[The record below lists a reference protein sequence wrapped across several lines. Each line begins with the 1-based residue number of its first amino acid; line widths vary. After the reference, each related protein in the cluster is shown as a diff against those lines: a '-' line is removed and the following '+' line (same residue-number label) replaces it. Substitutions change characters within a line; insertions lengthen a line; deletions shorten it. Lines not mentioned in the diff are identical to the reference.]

1 MRFHIFSLALTAL
14 LLKKY
19 TDYEKNQLVTEN
31 YTIAAEGLKKPC
43 RILFLS
49 DLHEKSFGTKA
60 GEDRLFASIRAAKP
74 ELILLGGDLI
84 VSGKRRPFP
93 FSLLQPADK
102 SDLVDR
108 TCAFLKRLQ
117 IEYPVY
123 MALGNHETRL
133 RLKAERGNRAAA
145 AKWQKLRR
153 AMEGITL
160 LDRETALLPE
170 WGISITGVTLPML
183 CYHKLLF
190 RKKHFLSEKCFRRCG
205 GAFPR
210 EKSFRI
216 CLLHTP
222 LYYREAI
229 DYGADLVLSGHYH
242 GGTIRLPGLGGLMT
256 PQFQFFV
263 KECAGLHRYG
273 RGQVLVNRGLGT
285 HSVNL
290 RLNDRPELSLITLL
304 PGEGGAQESN
314 KDKPV
319 LKEE

>member
-1 MRFHIFSLALTAL
+1 MRFHFFSLALTAL

-19 TDYEKNQLVTEN
+19 TDHEKNQLVTEN
-31 YTIAAEGLKKPC
+31 YTIAAEGVKKPC

-49 DLHEKSFGTKA
+49 DLHEKSFGARA
-60 GEDRLFASIRAAKP
+60 GEDRLFAAIHAAKP
-74 ELILLGGDLI
+74 DLVLLGGDLI
-84 VSGKRRPFP
+84 ISGKVRPFP
-93 FSLLQPADK
+93 FCLLQSAEKADR
-102 SDLVDR
+102 VDR
-108 TCAFLKRLQ
+108 SCAFLKRLKQ
-117 IEYPVY
+117 EYPVY

-133 RLKAERGNRAAA
+133 RQKAAEGNRAAA
-145 AKWQKLRR
+145 EKWERLRN
-153 AMEGITL
+153 AAEGITL

-170 WGISITGVTLPML
+170 WGISVTGVTLPML

-190 RKKHFLSEKCFRRCG
+190 RKKHFLSEQAFRRCG
-205 GAFPR
+205 GTFPQ

-242 GGTIRLPGLGGLMT
+242 GGTIRIPGLGGLMT
-256 PQFQFFV
+256 PQLQFFV

-273 RGQVLVNRGLGT
+273 RGQLLVNRGLGT

-290 RLNDRPELSLITLL
+290 RINDRPELSLITLL
-304 PGEGGAQESN
+304 P
-314 KDKPV
+314 
-319 LKEE
+319 KEARKNG

>member
-1 MRFHIFSLALTAL
+1 MRFHIFSLAAAAI

-31 YTIAAEGLKKPC
+31 YCIEAEGLKKPC

-49 DLHEKSFGTKA
+49 DLHEKYFGVKD
-60 GEDRLFASIRAAKP
+60 GEDRLFAAIHAAKP
-74 ELILLGGDLI
+74 DLVLLGGDLI
-84 VSGKRRPFP
+84 ISGKVRPFP
-93 FSLLQPADK
+93 FCLLQSAENADH
-102 SDLVDR
+102 VDR
-108 TCAFLKRLQ
+108 SCAFLERIKN
-117 IEYPVY
+117 EYLVY

-133 RLKAERGNRAAA
+133 RMKAERGNRAAA
-145 AKWQKLRR
+145 AKWEKLRR

-160 LDRETALLPE
+160 LDRETALLPHL
-170 WGISITGVTLPML
+170 GISITGVTLPML

-190 RKKHFLSEKCFRRCG
+190 RKKHFLSEKNFRRCG
-205 GAFPR
+205 GNFPK

-216 CLLHTP
+216 CLLHSP

-290 RLNDRPELSLITLL
+290 RINDRPELSLITLL
-304 PGEGGAQESN
+304 P
-314 KDKPV
+314 
-319 LKEE
+319 KEARYG